1 MADPAVDSSHTG
13 APVESDAPVPAE
25 LLDAFWRYER
35 ALMADDVPTLDLL
48 FEDSPHTLRGDAGGL
63 LVSHERIAAF
73 RRGRGGAPKRRVD
86 SVHVRVLTPEL
97 AAVIAILHPAA
108 GGRGQQTQ
116 VWRRGPDGWRVL
128 AAHVSGASP
137 AVDSRIWRLVGTP
150 LVDPTGNGDLAGET
164 LAVKDLFDIAGQKV
178 GGGVPDYLTAAA
190 SAATTA
196 PALAALLAAGAAVT
210 GIARTDE
217 FAYSIAGVNPHYGT
231 PPNAAV
237 PGAIPGGSSSGP
249 ASAVAL
255 GQATIGLATDTAG
268 SIRVPASYQGLWGL
282 RTTHGAVPVDGVLPL
297 APSFDTV
304 GWMTRDLATLLR
316 VARVALPSDSASF
329 PTGIAVAPALLAT
342 LDEEVRTAFWAG
354 LDELVR
360 EGRLPDPVE
369 VPLLDVADTFTAFR
383 TVQAAE
389 AWRAHGPWLTEHPG
403 AVSGAV
409 ASRFALAAAVTE
421 EQESAARVIVA
432 AERAKLRDL
441 LSAHIL
447 LLPAAA
453 SAAPQTT
460 ADPALIDR
468 IRAQTLQLT
477 CFAGVAGAPSLSAP
491 LLTVDG
497 APLGFGILSPPG
509 TDLALLDFA
518 GTLL

>member
-1 MADPAVDSSHTG
+1 MADPTVSGDADV
-13 APVESDAPVPAE
+13 PVNSDAPIPDE
-25 LLDAFWRYER
+25 LLETFWRYER
-35 ALMADDVPTLDLL
+35 ALMADDVPTLDSL
-48 FEDSPHTLRGDAGGL
+48 FEDSPYTLRGDAGGL
-63 LVSHERIAAF
+63 LISHHAIAAF
-73 RRGRGGAPKRRVD
+73 RRGRGGAPRRRVD
-86 SVHVRVLTPEL
+86 SVHIRVLSPDL
-97 AAVIAILHPAA
+97 ATIIAVLRPAA

-128 AAHVSGASP
+128 AAHVSGVTP
-137 AVDSRIWRLVGTP
+137 AVDSRVWRLVGTP
-150 LVDPTGNGDLAGET
+150 LVESTGDGELIGET

-178 GGGVPDYLTAAA
+178 GGGVPAYLAAA
-190 SAATTA
+190 APAARTA
-196 PALAALLAAGAAVT
+196 PAVAALLSAGAVVT

-282 RTTHGAVPVDGVLPL
+282 RTTHGVIPVAGLLPL

-304 GWMTRDLATLLR
+304 GWLTRDLATLRR
-316 VARVALPSDSASF
+316 VAGVALPPDSASL
-329 PTGIAVAPALLAT
+329 PTGVAVAPALLAT
-342 LDEEVRTAFWAG
+342 LDEEVRAAFWTG
-354 LDELVR
+354 LDELVQN
-360 EGRLPDPVE
+360 GRLPDPVE
-369 VPLLDVADTFTAFR
+369 VPLLDVAETFSAFR

-389 AWRAHGPWLTEHPG
+389 AWRAHGPWLAEHPG

-421 EQESAARVIVA
+421 EQESAARVILA
-432 AERAKLRDL
+432 AERAKLRAL
-441 LSAHIL
+441 LSTHTL

-460 ADPALIDR
+460 ADPAVIDR

-477 CFAGVAGAPSLSAP
+477 CFAGVAGAPGLSAP

-497 APLGFGILSPPG
+497 APLGLGILSPPG
-509 TDLALLDFA
+509 SDLALLDFA